1 VHAFLLLLVVGQTW
15 VWTDAKGV
23 EHYTD
28 DRSTIPKGVT
38 ARTTEGAELAVM
50 SSDGP
55 VPDAGRPSSPRRA
68 AADAG
73 VGRAQA
79 PVDTCEA
86 ARDRLTRLEG
96 KLEEEKKRTEQARL
110 IWHGDCQTVLNLYGD
125 GAYAVCM
132 AGGRRSRRSAQPPDP
147 AVTTASIERELE
159 QARDTLRRAQV
170 AGCR

>member
-1 VHAFLLLLVVGQTW
+1 VHAFLLCLVVGQTW

-23 EHYTD
+23 DHYTD
-28 DRSTIPKGVT
+28 DRSTIPKGVK

-50 SSDGP
+50 SSDGQ
-55 VPDAGRPSSPRRA
+55 VPDAGVARRGAVMSVAVAPRKE
-68 AADAG
+68 
-73 VGRAQA
+73 
-79 PVDTCEA
+79 PVDTCA
-86 ARDRLTRLEG
+86 AGREHVARLEAR
-96 KLEEEKKRTEQARL
+96 LDAEKKKAEQARL
-110 IWHGDCQTVLNLYGD
+110 IWHGDCQAVLNLHGD

-147 AVTTASIERELE
+147 AVTTASVERELE